1 MNVRGYLAIA
11 VAAGALLVG
20 GAFYASHA
28 AHERAVARGARMAQM
43 LGCVSC
49 HDANLNGHLVEDDPE
64 RALIWSTNLSRSLSG
79 WSDSDIERAVRQ
91 GKRPD
96 GTDILVMP
104 VASFNPLP
112 SGDMDDLIAWLRSIP
127 AKFGPVALAA
137 IKAGKAKTPA
147 QYLAEDLAGAPVDLG
162 PRHARGRMLARTLCS
177 DCHAPGLTGWTAT
190 GQPGAPPDL
199 NAAVGYDQA
208 SFARLLRT
216 GTGANDKPN
225 GMTEEARKR
234 FPGLTDDEVAVL
246 LAYLRAR
253 ASRSVSASAS

>member
-112 SGDMDDLIAWLRSIP
+112 SGDMDDLIAWLRS
-127 AKFGPVALAA
+127 
-137 IKAGKAKTPA
+137 
-147 QYLAEDLAGAPVDLG
+147 
-162 PRHARGRMLARTLCS
+162 R
-177 DCHAPGLTGWTAT
+177 
-190 GQPGAPPDL
+190 
-199 NAAVGYDQA
+199 
-208 SFARLLRT
+208 
-216 GTGANDKPN
+216 
-225 GMTEEARKR
+225 
-234 FPGLTDDEVAVL
+234 
-246 LAYLRAR
+246 RAR
-253 ASRSVSASAS
+253 QRLRRNIWPRIWRARRSISGRAMRVAGCWRAHCAATVTHPA